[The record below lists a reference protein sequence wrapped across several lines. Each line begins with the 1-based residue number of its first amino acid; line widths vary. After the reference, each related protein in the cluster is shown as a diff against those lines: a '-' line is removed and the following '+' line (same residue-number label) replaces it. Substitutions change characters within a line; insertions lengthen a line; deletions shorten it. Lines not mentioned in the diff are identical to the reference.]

1 MQTDP
6 NNQST
11 RSNVLIL
18 ILQLIWLE
26 HSRNPHC
33 SLTFGIY
40 LLLCLEFFFFQEE
53 LRVVAGEFFELDK
66 EVSQGQLEAK
76 DVVVVFNQG
85 RDEDLHLLAVKMDRS
100 GKVKIEWE
108 L

>member
-6 NNQST
+6 NNQSI
-11 RSNVLIL
+11 RSNVFIL

-33 SLTFGIY
+33 SLTLSIY
-40 LLLCLEFFFFQEE
+40 LLLCLEFFFFQEK
-53 LRVVAGEFFELDK
+53 LRVVAGEFFELNK

-100 GKVKIEWE
+100 QGK
-108 L
+108 